1 MFVDSHIHLDDF
13 VEKNT
18 LEDKLK
24 NAEKHMVNKMI
35 AIGGSDKSNFLS
47 ISLSKKYPNK
57 IFATAGYDRDLCE
70 SNYNEFDLKQQI
82 ESDYV
87 VGVGETGL
95 DYYHSNENRKQ
106 QIELFSLNL
115 NLASQFNKPIIVHSR
130 NAFKDTIHELKKFS
144 VNQNKYL
151 GVLHCFTLDLK
162 AAKKLIDIGM
172 MISFSGIVTFSN
184 AYDLRSIVSYI
195 PNEFLLIETDAPYL
209 SPVPNRGKQNEPAF
223 IIHTARQIAELR
235 GCSVE
240 DIAYITSS
248 NAKKLFSIG

>member
-1 MFVDSHIHLDDF
+1 MFIDSHIHLDDF

-24 NAEKHMVNKMI
+24 NAEKHMVNQMI

-57 IFATAGYDRDLCE
+57 IFATAGYDRDLSE
-70 SNYNEFDLKQQI
+70 SNYNEFNLKQQI

-115 NLASQFNKPIIVHSR
+115 NLASQFNKPVIVHSR

>member
-1 MFVDSHIHLDDF
+1 MLSMSHGYL
-13 VEKNT
+13 N
-18 LEDKLK
+18 
-24 NAEKHMVNKMI
+24 KHYAALGFINK
-35 AIGGSDKSNFLS
+35 AI
-47 ISLSKKYPNK
+47 
-57 IFATAGYDRDLCE
+57 
-70 SNYNEFDLKQQI
+70 
-82 ESDYV
+82 
-87 VGVGETGL
+87 
-95 DYYHSNENRKQ
+95 
-106 QIELFSLNL
+106 
-115 NLASQFNKPIIVHSR
+115 
-130 NAFKDTIHELKKFS
+130 
-144 VNQNKYL
+144 
-151 GVLHCFTLDLK
+151 DLK

>member
-1 MFVDSHIHLDDF
+1 
-13 VEKNT
+13 
-18 LEDKLK
+18 
-24 NAEKHMVNKMI
+24 MI
-35 AIGGSDKSNFLS
+35 E
-47 ISLSKKYPNK
+47 
-57 IFATAGYDRDLCE
+57 IFAKV
-70 SNYNEFDLKQQI
+70 NYNEFNLKQQI

-115 NLASQFNKPIIVHSR
+115 NLASQFNKPVIVHSR

-240 DIAYITSS
+240 DIACITSS

>member
-1 MFVDSHIHLDDF
+1 MFIDSHIHLDDF
-13 VEKNT
+13 VEKNI

-24 NAEKHMVNKMI
+24 NAENHHVNQMI
-35 AIGGSDKSNFLS
+35 AIGGSDKSNLLS

-70 SNYNEFDLKQQI
+70 SNYKESNLKKQI
-82 ESDYV
+82 ESENV

-95 DYYHSNENRKQ
+95 DYFHSKKNRKQ

-115 NLASQFNKPIIVHSR
+115 NLASQFKKPIIVHSR

-144 VNQNKYL
+144 VNQNNYL
-151 GVLHCFTLDLK
+151 GVLHCFTLDLE
-162 AAKKLIDIGM
+162 ASKKLIDLGM

-184 AYDLRSIVSYI
+184 ASDLRSVVSYI
-195 PNEFLLIETDAPYL
+195 PDEFLLIETDAPYL
-209 SPVPNRGKQNEPAF
+209 SPVPNRGKKNEPAF

-240 DIAYITSS
+240 DIGYITSS
-248 NAKKLFSIG
+248 NAKRLFSIS